1 MEQEKNEKMTVQKL
15 AQSVPLADVLDIAED
30 VAKYVPA
37 AGGVIKIV
45 IKILRLLLTIK
56 KWYESIARRFLRL
69 AFFWIYF
76 ADWDIF
82 ITFAI
87 IIKARIIIS
96 IIFTFTPFVFEKSC
110 IFALRNLRNGIYVMT

>member
-30 VAKYVPA
+30 VAKYVPT

-56 KWYESIARRFLRL
+56 K
-69 AFFWIYF
+69 
-76 ADWDIF
+76 
-82 ITFAI
+82 
-87 IIKARIIIS
+87 
-96 IIFTFTPFVFEKSC
+96 
-110 IFALRNLRNGIYVMT
+110 